1 MKINVTARH
10 LELTP
15 SLKEYAEKK
24 VMKLKKF
31 SDRITQAKIILDVEK
46 ERHIVE
52 ILLNIAQKRIAGKA
66 VAGDM
71 YAAIDLAADKVTKQ
85 LKKKVDK
92 MKEHKHSPSYSKVA
106 NLIWNDK
113 KITEKRAKP
122 TEPQLD
128 EVRNMNIKVQ
138 TTGEALDSL
147 QDRNLNFWVYKEK
160 GSDTFNIVYRHDDGS
175 YGMMILQ

>member
-1 MKINVTARH
+1 MKVNVTARH

-24 VMKLKKF
+24 VLKLKKF
-31 SDRITQAKIILDVEK
+31 TERITQVKIILDVEK

-71 YAAIDLAADKVTKQ
+71 YAAIDLAMDKVTKQ

-92 MKEHKHSPSYSKVA
+92 MKEHKNAPSYSKVA
-106 NLIWNDK
+106 NLIWDDTK
-113 KITEKRAKP
+113 EIESEERTE
-122 TEPQLD
+122 EPKLD
-128 EVRNMNIKVQ
+128 EVRNMNIKTQ
-138 TTGEALDSL
+138 TTGEALNSL
-147 QDRNLNFWVYKEK
+147 QERKLNFWVYKEK
-160 GSDTFNIVYRHDDGS
+160 GEDTFNIVYTQDDGS